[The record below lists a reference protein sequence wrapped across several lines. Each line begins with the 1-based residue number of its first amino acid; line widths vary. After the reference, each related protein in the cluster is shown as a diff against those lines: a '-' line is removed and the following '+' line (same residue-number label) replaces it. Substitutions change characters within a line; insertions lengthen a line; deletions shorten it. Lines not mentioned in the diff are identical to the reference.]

1 MRKVVT
7 ENQEYMKAWLSR
19 MVMMKFDENARFIGQ
34 EIDGNLVAVVG
45 YCGFLPNSCQM
56 HVASV
61 GENWMSRDLLWAA
74 FDYPFNKLKIRT
86 ILAPVYSGNEEAL
99 RLNRHLGFE
108 VKAEI
113 EDAHMDGDLTILTM
127 KREQCKWLNLKTP
140 LNQGE

>member
-1 MRKVVT
+1 MRRVVT
-7 ENQEYMKAWLSR
+7 DNQEYMRAWLSR
-19 MVMMKFDENARFIGQ
+19 MVQLDFPENSRFIGQ
-34 EIDGNLVAVVG
+34 EIDGELVAVVG

-61 GENWMSRDLLWAA
+61 VDNWISRDLLWAS

-86 ILAPVYSGNEEAL
+86 ILAPLCSDNKEAL

-113 EDAHMDGDLTILTM
+113 EDAHMDGNLTIM
-127 KREQCKWLNLKTP
+127 AMNREQCKWLKIKTP